1 MLLYQ
6 SGYITIKDHDEITDS
21 YLLDI
26 PNKEIRKGL
35 MESLLPC
42 YTNLPTIN
50 GQSALIKMYRAI
62 NKRDMDSALK
72 VLQAYL
78 LTIPYTDN
86 TAYEGHY
93 QQVLY
98 IIFSLM
104 NYYCDVEVHTARGR
118 VDLVMRSKTDLYLI
132 ETKLNDSA
140 EAAMHQ
146 IDLKDYA
153 SRFALC
159 GLPVTKVALNF
170 NPEQRTITDWKIVQV

>member
-1 MLLYQ
+1 
-6 SGYITIKDHDEITDS
+6 
-21 YLLDI
+21 
-26 PNKEIRKGL
+26 
-35 MESLLPC
+35 MESLLPY
-42 YTNLPTIN
+42 YTNRPTTE

-62 NKRDMDSALK
+62 NKRDMDGALK
-72 VLQAYL
+72 VLQTFL

-118 VDLVMRSKTDLYLI
+118 VDLVMRSNTDLYLI

-140 EAAMHQ
+140 EAAMAQ

-153 SRFALC
+153 SRFSTC

-170 NPEQRTITDWKIVQV
+170 DQETRTIRDWTIKEA